1 MFWLDFLVFLF
12 ACMAA
17 GLTGSLFP
25 PGKWYSELNK
35 PVWTPPNWVFPVAW
49 PILYLLMSYSG
60 ATLANLESAGSALAL
75 WALQI
80 SLNTLWTPVFFGL
93 KNLKLGLIIIFLLL
107 VSVAICTYVFWLYAW
122 ISGLLFLPYL
132 AWVVFAAA
140 LNLLYLNSIKKL
152 I

>member
-25 PGKWYSELNK
+25 PGEWYSELNI

-140 LNLLYLNSIKKL
+140 LNAAVFKLN
-152 I
+152 

>member
-25 PGKWYSELNK
+25 PGKWYSELKK

-140 LNLLYLNSIKKL
+140 LNAAVFKLN
-152 I
+152 

>member
-93 KNLKLGLIIIFLLL
+93 KNLKLGLIIIILLL

-140 LNLLYLNSIKKL
+140 LNAAVFKLN
-152 I
+152 

>member
-93 KNLKLGLIIIFLLL
+93 KNLKLALIIIFLLL

-140 LNLLYLNSIKKL
+140 LNAAVFKLN
-152 I
+152 

>member
-122 ISGLLFLPYL
+122 IAGLLFLPYL
-132 AWVVFAAA
+132 AWVIFAAA
-140 LNLLYLNSIKKL
+140 LNAAVFKLN
-152 I
+152 

>member
-1 MFWLDFLVFLF
+1 
-12 ACMAA
+12 MAA

-140 LNLLYLNSIKKL
+140 LNAAVFKLN
-152 I
+152 

>member
-25 PGKWYSELNK
+25 PGEWYSELKK

-140 LNLLYLNSIKKL
+140 LNAAVFKLN
-152 I
+152 

>member
-80 SLNTLWTPVFFGL
+80 SLNTLWTPVSFGL
-93 KNLKLGLIIIFLLL
+93 KNLKLGLIIILLLL

-140 LNLLYLNSIKKL
+140 LNAAVFKLN
-152 I
+152 

>member
-25 PGKWYSELNK
+25 PGEWYSELNK

-75 WALQI
+75 WALHI

-93 KNLKLGLIIIFLLL
+93 KNLKLGLIIIFFLL

-132 AWVVFAAA
+132 AWVIFAAA
-140 LNLLYLNSIKKL
+140 LNAAVFKLN
-152 I
+152 

>member
-132 AWVVFAAA
+132 AWVIFAAA
-140 LNLLYLNSIKKL
+140 LHAAVFKLN
-152 I
+152 

>member
-17 GLTGSLFP
+17 GLAGSLFP
-25 PGKWYSELNK
+25 PGRWYSELNK

-107 VSVAICTYVFWLYAW
+107 MSVAISTYVFWLYSW
-122 ISGLLFLPYL
+122 IAGLLFLPYL
-132 AWVVFAAA
+132 AWVTFAAA
-140 LNLLYLNSIKKL
+140 LNAAVYKLN
-152 I
+152 

>member
-17 GLTGSLFP
+17 CLTGSLFP
-25 PGKWYSELNK
+25 PGELYSELNK

-122 ISGLLFLPYL
+122 IAGLLFLPYL

-140 LNLLYLNSIKKL
+140 LNAAVFKLN
-152 I
+152 

>member
-80 SLNTLWTPVFFGL
+80 SLNALWTPVFFGL
-93 KNLKLGLIIIFLLL
+93 KNLKLGLIIILLLL

-132 AWVVFAAA
+132 AWVIFAAA
-140 LNLLYLNSIKKL
+140 LNAAVFKLN
-152 I
+152 

>member
-1 MFWLDFLVFLF
+1 
-12 ACMAA
+12 MAA

-25 PGKWYSELNK
+25 TGEWYSELNK

-122 ISGLLFLPYL
+122 IAGLLFLPYL

-140 LNLLYLNSIKKL
+140 LNAAVFKLN
-152 I
+152 

>member
-122 ISGLLFLPYL
+122 IAGLLFLPYL
-132 AWVVFAAA
+132 SWVVFAAA
-140 LNLLYLNSIKKL
+140 LNAAVFKLN
-152 I
+152 

>member
-35 PVWTPPNWVFPVAW
+35 PVWTPPNWVFPFAG

-93 KNLKLGLIIIFLLL
+93 KNLKLGLIIILLLL

-122 ISGLLFLPYL
+122 IAGLLFLPYL

-140 LNLLYLNSIKKL
+140 LNAAVFKLN
-152 I
+152 

>member
-1 MFWLDFLVFLF
+1 MFWLDFMVFLF

-17 GLTGSLFP
+17 GLAGSLFP
-25 PGKWYSELNK
+25 PGRWYSELNK

-107 VSVAICTYVFWLYAW
+107 MSVAISTYVFWLYSW
-122 ISGLLFLPYL
+122 IAGLLFLPYL
-132 AWVVFAAA
+132 AWVTFAAA
-140 LNLLYLNSIKKL
+140 LNAAVFKLN
-152 I
+152 

>member
-93 KNLKLGLIIIFLLL
+93 KNLKLGLIIIFFLL

-140 LNLLYLNSIKKL
+140 LNAAVFKLN
-152 I
+152 

>member
-25 PGKWYSELNK
+25 PGEWYSELNK

-93 KNLKLGLIIIFLLL
+93 KNLKLGLIIILLLL

-140 LNLLYLNSIKKL
+140 LNAAVFKLN
-152 I
+152 

>member
-35 PVWTPPNWVFPVAW
+35 PVWSPPNWVFPVAW

-140 LNLLYLNSIKKL
+140 LNAAVFKLN
-152 I
+152 

>member
-25 PGKWYSELNK
+25 PGEWYSELNK

-93 KNLKLGLIIIFLLL
+93 KNLKLGLIIIILLL
-107 VSVAICTYVFWLYAW
+107 VSVAIYTYVFWLYAW

-140 LNLLYLNSIKKL
+140 LNAAVFKLN
-152 I
+152 

>member
-25 PGKWYSELNK
+25 PGEWYSELKK

-60 ATLANLESAGSALAL
+60 ATLANLENAGSALAL

-122 ISGLLFLPYL
+122 IAGLLFFPYL

-140 LNLLYLNSIKKL
+140 LNAAVFKLN
-152 I
+152 

>member
-1 MFWLDFLVFLF
+1 
-12 ACMAA
+12 MAA

-25 PGKWYSELNK
+25 PGEWYSELNK

-140 LNLLYLNSIKKL
+140 LNAAVFKLN
-152 I
+152 

>member
-1 MFWLDFLVFLF
+1 
-12 ACMAA
+12 MAA

-25 PGKWYSELNK
+25 PGEWYSELNK

-93 KNLKLGLIIIFLLL
+93 KNLKLGLIIIILLL

-140 LNLLYLNSIKKL
+140 LNAAVFKLN
-152 I
+152 

>member
-80 SLNTLWTPVFFGL
+80 SLNTLWTPVSFGL
-93 KNLKLGLIIIFLLL
+93 KNLKLGLIIILLLL

-122 ISGLLFLPYL
+122 IAGLLFLPYL

-140 LNLLYLNSIKKL
+140 LNAAVFKLN
-152 I
+152 

>member
-25 PGKWYSELNK
+25 PGEWYSELKK

-60 ATLANLESAGSALAL
+60 ATLANLENAGSALAL

-132 AWVVFAAA
+132 AWVIFAAA
-140 LNLLYLNSIKKL
+140 LNAAVFKLN
-152 I
+152 

>member
-122 ISGLLFLPYL
+122 IAGLLFLRYL

-140 LNLLYLNSIKKL
+140 LNAAVFKLN
-152 I
+152 

>member
-17 GLTGSLFP
+17 GLAGSLFP
-25 PGKWYSELNK
+25 PGRWYSELNK

-107 VSVAICTYVFWLYAW
+107 MCVAISTYVFWLYSW
-122 ISGLLFLPYL
+122 IAGLLFLPYL
-132 AWVVFAAA
+132 AWVTFAAA
-140 LNLLYLNSIKKL
+140 LNAAVFKLN
-152 I
+152 

>member
-12 ACMAA
+12 ACMAS

-25 PGKWYSELNK
+25 PGEWYSELNK

-140 LNLLYLNSIKKL
+140 LNAAVFKLN
-152 I
+152 

>member
-93 KNLKLGLIIIFLLL
+93 KNLGLIIIFLLL

-122 ISGLLFLPYL
+122 IAGLLFLPYL

-140 LNLLYLNSIKKL
+140 LNAAVFKLN
-152 I
+152 

>member
-35 PVWTPPNWVFPVAW
+35 PVWTPPNWVFPIAW

-140 LNLLYLNSIKKL
+140 LNAAVFKLN
-152 I
+152 

>member
-132 AWVVFAAA
+132 AWVIFAAA
-140 LNLLYLNSIKKL
+140 LNAAVFKLN
-152 I
+152 

>member
-107 VSVAICTYVFWLYAW
+107 MSVAISTYVFWLYAW
-122 ISGLLFLPYL
+122 IAGLLFLPYL
-132 AWVVFAAA
+132 AWVTFAAA
-140 LNLLYLNSIKKL
+140 LNAAVFKLN
-152 I
+152 